1 MIVPSASKG
10 TGMSMWKSVVVAV
23 AIGLAGS
30 LAAQAQ
36 TRDLLRVGVDVDAGT
51 LDPRRMRDTTA
62 FRATDLIHDGLVSLG
77 PDMQP
82 RPALAT
88 RWETPDPTTFVFHL
102 REGVTFHDGR
112 PFTADDVV
120 FTYRS
125 ILDPAF
131 NAPFRALLAPIQ
143 SVEAVDPRTV
153 RIRLSAPYAPLLS
166 YLDVGIVSKA
176 ASDAGVDFN
185 LNPVGTG
192 PMRLQRWDRGSRVTL
207 VPNDAY
213 WGPKAQVRELRLVV
227 IGDNTARAQAFEA
240 GDLDF
245 IQSPLSPQDVRRL
258 QRDTRFANLIGSG
271 VGVTYLNFNT
281 GDPALADPRV
291 RRALARLVDR
301 QTIVEQIYQGTD
313 TVASSILMPSSW
325 AFSDQIRQ
333 PTFDTAAAV
342 RELGELGWRPV
353 AGRLQR
359 EGRPL
364 SITIGT
370 HSEDPNRVQ
379 TVEFLQATFAAAG
392 IDARVQVSDWPSF
405 SGGVQN
411 SRHQIGLLGWLNIV
425 DPDRLMYAQLHSRG
439 GLNWGKY
446 SNPQVDAALDAGRSG
461 LTIAERT
468 AAYRRAAEIIAAEVP
483 YLIISYQGYQAFH
496 SRALGTLA
504 LNPRGYLRQLL
515 GPGL

>member
-1 MIVPSASKG
+1 
-10 TGMSMWKSVVVAV
+10 MSFRKAV
-23 AIGLAGS
+23 ILGFLLGV
-30 LAAQAQ
+30 LGNGPVFAQ
-36 TRDLLRVGVDVDAGT
+36 TREMLRVGVDVDAGT

-62 FRATDLIHDGLVSLG
+62 FRVTDLIHDGLVSLG

-88 RWETPDPTTFVFHL
+88 RWETPDPTTFIFHL
-102 REGVTFHDGR
+102 REGVTFHDGK

-131 NAPFRALLAPIQ
+131 NAPFRALLQPIQ
-143 SVEAVDPRTV
+143 SVEAIDSKTV

-176 ASDAGVDFN
+176 AADSGVDLN
-185 LNPVGTG
+185 LMPVGTG
-192 PMRLQRWDRGSRVTL
+192 PMRLQRWDRGSRITL
-207 VPNDAY
+207 IPNETH
-213 WGPKAQVRELRLVV
+213 WGTKSQLRELRLVI

-258 QRDTRFANLIGSG
+258 QRNDRFANLIGSG

-333 PTFDTAAAV
+333 PGFDAAAAV

-353 AGRLQR
+353 GGRLQR

-379 TVEFLQATFAAAG
+379 TVEFLQATFASAG

-446 SNPQVDAALDAGRSG
+446 SNPEVDRALDAGRSG
-461 LTIAERT
+461 TSIADRT
-468 AAYRRAAEIIAAEVP
+468 AAYRQAAALIAEEVP
-483 YLIISYQGYQAFH
+483 YLIISYQGYQAFY
-496 SRALGTLA
+496 SRALGNLV

-515 GPGL
+515 GPGF